1 MRTKFVSVML
11 VVLALLLAVDASAQ
25 KRNAT
30 RETTVL
36 GSEIYTRN
44 SFNKNSRG
52 LSQYLIIP
60 KGEWQLGMQVSHVS
74 ISSNNSEYMLLLN
87 NIDANGS
94 ITKISPFLAYSYR
107 NNRSIGLRMQYSTAS
122 GRVSQGDL
130 DFLSDDLNFHI
141 ENLHA
146 NLTSYQAAVYHRS
159 YIGLDN
165 RGRIG
170 LFSDIMLGYTNSRTA
185 FVYNTETMDSYAK
198 THQVKLS
205 LHPGIVVFAMN
216 NVSMHVSMG
225 IGGVSYNNTQ
235 YIKAGEVV
243 GTRDYSKANFKLD
256 VLDISMGMS
265 IHL

>member
-1 MRTKFVSVML
+1 
-11 VVLALLLAVDASAQ
+11 
-25 KRNAT
+25 
-30 RETTVL
+30 
-36 GSEIYTRN
+36 
-44 SFNKNSRG
+44 
-52 LSQYLIIP
+52 
-60 KGEWQLGMQVSHVS
+60 
-74 ISSNNSEYMLLLN
+74 
-87 NIDANGS
+87 
-94 ITKISPFLAYSYR
+94 
-107 NNRSIGLRMQYSTAS
+107 
-122 GRVSQGDL
+122 VSQGDL
-130 DFLSDDLNFHI
+130 DFLSDDLNFHV

-170 LFSDIMLGYTNSRTA
+170 LFNDIMLGYTNSKTA
-185 FVYNTETMDSYAK
+185 FVYNEETMDSHAK

-216 NVSMHVSMG
+216 NVSMHVSIG

>member
-1 MRTKFVSVML
+1 M
-11 VVLALLLAVDASAQ
+11 
-25 KRNAT
+25 
-30 RETTVL
+30 
-36 GSEIYTRN
+36 
-44 SFNKNSRG
+44 
-52 LSQYLIIP
+52 
-60 KGEWQLGMQVSHVS
+60 
-74 ISSNNSEYMLLLN
+74 
-87 NIDANGS
+87 
-94 ITKISPFLAYSYR
+94 
-107 NNRSIGLRMQYSTAS
+107 
-122 GRVSQGDL
+122 SQGDL

>member
-107 NNRSIGLRMQYSTAS
+107 DNRSIGLRMQYSTAS
-122 GRVSQGDL
+122 GNVSQGDL

-185 FVYNTETMDSYAK
+185 FVYNTETLDSYAK

-225 IGGVSYNNTQ
+225 IGGVSYNNTK

-243 GTRDYSKANFKLD
+243 GTRNYSKANFKLD